1 MTLEIEPGVSRQEV
15 QFACDSLLLLAK
27 SGHNCLLPEQH
38 IRIHFGSETEEVIIS
53 VRRPWADNLARL
65 RVSGIESLNPV
76 IAIKRPSVD
85 EDLKLFG
92 VDLPKVHSDERNN
105 SETEVGIK
113 GHEAQ
118 QLLVNLARAL
128 TGKDARLLPLTP
140 RA

>member
-1 MTLEIEPGVSRQEV
+1 MTLELEPGVSRQEV

-27 SGHNCLLPEQH
+27 PGHNCLLPEQH
-38 IRIHFGSETEEVIIS
+38 IRINFDSETGEVIIS
-53 VRRPWADNLARL
+53 ARRSWADNLARL

-92 VDLPKVHSDERNN
+92 VDLPKVHPDEGNN
-105 SETEVGIK
+105 SATEVKIK

-118 QLLVNLARAL
+118 QLLVNLAQAL
-128 TGKDARLLPLTP
+128 TGKDARLFPLAP
-140 RA
+140 